1 MVAIRVLRSIG
12 AQYAQEYIGRFGFD
26 PEKHPAYLTMAL
38 GAGSVTPW
46 QQLTAYSIFA
56 NGGYRIQPFIVKQI
70 LDNKGTVLAE
80 FNPPIAGDEHLRV
93 IDARNAW
100 IMDSMMHDVTRR
112 GTASAATVKLKR
124 YDIAGKTG
132 TTNDN
137 VDAWF
142 CGYHPTL
149 VTIAWIGFDQPKKL
163 GGGETG
169 AHAALPFWIG
179 FMEKALASVPES
191 YMEVPEG
198 LTAINAND
206 PQRGPVKEMI
216 YSESLPPPPP
226 PESENGAPQAVPGI
240 EPKVNKPQQAPAPV
254 TDAKPKPVEKKG

>member
-1 MVAIRVLRSIG
+1 
-12 AQYAQEYIGRFGFD
+12 
-26 PEKHPAYLTMAL
+26 
-38 GAGSVTPW
+38 
-46 QQLTAYSIFA
+46 
-56 NGGYRIQPFIVKQI
+56 
-70 LDNKGTVLAE
+70 
-80 FNPPIAGDEHLRV
+80 
-93 IDARNAW
+93 
-100 IMDSMMHDVTRR
+100 MDSMMHDVTRR

-169 AHAALPFWIG
+169 AHAALPFWIS
-179 FMEKALASVPES
+179 FMEKALAGVPES
-191 YMEVPEG
+191 TMEIPDG
-198 LTAINAND
+198 LTAITAHD

-216 YSESLPPPPP
+216 YSEGLPTAPEPEGTPPAPVPP
-226 PESENGAPQAVPGI
+226 AEARV
-240 EPKVNKPQQAPAPV
+240 KPQQAPAPV
-254 TDAKPKPVEKKG
+254 TDAKPKLVEPKPADVKTAEKKT